1 MTQPVFE
8 NQYSLE
14 VSKWYRFNPWR
25 EIAMFSAIMMEL
37 SFSVLWYRVLL
48 SFWERITYVRA
59 FAVFGGILFVSFIL
73 TRLMN
78 HITLK
83 TKIQRIVLFTLLIVS
98 LFVGLNTLLYPSEG
112 LGLGGIIVRL
122 FNSFNNTNSYIPA
135 EFVLM
140 LIIIFVIW
148 RGSSLARKRIDP
160 GRFLSSFR
168 IGIVLLFTYGISFG
182 LTENTSLS
190 VLYLF
195 LFFSL
200 LGVSVARISALG
212 RLRGGHSIY
221 FDKRWLIGIV
231 LSIMVIL
238 SITIIA
244 ATLLSGQ
251 ELDIEINIFGWI
263 LFVLTLLISPFVWV
277 TLYLISVIDQWIH
290 FEQIFRSLSDLFGRL
305 QSIFED
311 FLTILDSLKGAL
323 DFSFVMNFIE
333 ALKAIRPIIL
343 WIVILLVVFL
353 FLRSLARYFLVER
366 TEVEEEYQAVSG
378 QEDLLGLL
386 RAALRKGIRRMASG
400 LEQVF
405 NLDSARKFL
414 MAARIRRIYARL
426 LDLSAKLGH
435 PRPLSSTPLEF
446 LPSLEKILPDSK
458 SELDVITQAYL
469 RIRYGELPETHQ
481 EVETVESAWN
491 LVRAH
496 GQEQLKA
503 NRRLPKM

>member
-98 LFVGLNTLLYPSEG
+98 LFVGFNTLLYPSEG

-200 LGVSVARISALG
+200 L
-212 RLRGGHSIY
+212 
-221 FDKRWLIGIV
+221 
-231 LSIMVIL
+231 
-238 SITIIA
+238 
-244 ATLLSGQ
+244 
-251 ELDIEINIFGWI
+251 
-263 LFVLTLLISPFVWV
+263 
-277 TLYLISVIDQWIH
+277 
-290 FEQIFRSLSDLFGRL
+290 
-305 QSIFED
+305 
-311 FLTILDSLKGAL
+311 
-323 DFSFVMNFIE
+323 
-333 ALKAIRPIIL
+333 
-343 WIVILLVVFL
+343 
-353 FLRSLARYFLVER
+353 
-366 TEVEEEYQAVSG
+366 
-378 QEDLLGLL
+378 
-386 RAALRKGIRRMASG
+386 
-400 LEQVF
+400 
-405 NLDSARKFL
+405 
-414 MAARIRRIYARL
+414 
-426 LDLSAKLGH
+426 
-435 PRPLSSTPLEF
+435 
-446 LPSLEKILPDSK
+446 
-458 SELDVITQAYL
+458 
-469 RIRYGELPETHQ
+469 
-481 EVETVESAWN
+481 
-491 LVRAH
+491 
-496 GQEQLKA
+496 
-503 NRRLPKM
+503 

>member
-1 MTQPVFE
+1 MTHPAFE
-8 NQYSLE
+8 NQNSLE
-14 VSKWYRFNPWR
+14 TARSYRFNPWR

-83 TKIQRIVLFTLLIVS
+83 TKIQRIVLFTLLVVS
-98 LFVGLNTLLYPSEG
+98 LLAGLNTLLYPSEG

-122 FNSFNNTNSYIPA
+122 FNSFNNTNSYVPV

-148 RGSSLARKRIDP
+148 RGVSLARKRIDP

-168 IGIVLLFTYGISFG
+168 IGIVFFFIYGISFG

-190 VLYLF
+190 ILYLF

-200 LGVSVARISALG
+200 LGLSVARISALG

-221 FDKRWLIGIV
+221 FDRRWLIGIALAV
-231 LSIMVIL
+231 MVIL

-244 ATLLSGQ
+244 ANLVSGQ
-251 ELDIEINIFGWI
+251 ELGIEINLFGWI

-277 TLYLISVIDQWIH
+277 SLYLISVIDRWIH
-290 FEQIFRSLSDLFGRL
+290 FERIFRSLSDLFGRL
-305 QSIFED
+305 QSVFED
-311 FLTILDSLKGAL
+311 FLSILDSLKGAL
-323 DFSFVMNFIE
+323 DFSFVMNFFE

-353 FLRSLARYFLVER
+353 FLRSLVRYFLNES
-366 TEVEEEYQAVSG
+366 TGMGEEYQSISD

-386 RAALRKGIRRMASG
+386 RAALRKRIRRMTSG

-414 MAARIRRIYARL
+414 MAARIRRVYARL

-435 PRPLSSTPLEF
+435 PRPLSATPLEF
-446 LPSLEKILPDSK
+446 LPSLEKIVPNSER
-458 SELDVITQAYL
+458 ELDVITQAYL

-481 EVETVESAWN
+481 EVEIVETAWN
-491 LVRAH
+491 HVRSH
-496 GQEQLKA
+496 GQDQLKA